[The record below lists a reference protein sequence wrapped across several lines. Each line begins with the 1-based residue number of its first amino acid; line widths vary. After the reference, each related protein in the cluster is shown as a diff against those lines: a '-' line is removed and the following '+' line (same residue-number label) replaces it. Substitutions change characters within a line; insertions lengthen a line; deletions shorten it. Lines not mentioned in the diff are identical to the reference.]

1 MVISRV
7 ARRYADAIFESL
19 ENEEAAQAFFS
30 DLEDLRAS
38 LKNSKELRNFFASPV
53 IDREKKSEII
63 RVIADGRFGDMMTRA
78 LVLLAQKG
86 REGYIHEIILA
97 LLELR
102 NQQKGIQPLDVST
115 AVELSGDL
123 KQRLSDG
130 MQDFTKKN
138 VDVNYSVDP
147 ALLGGVVIRI
157 KDTVYDGSIAR
168 QLSRLRDSF
177 AKGTAANG

>member
-1 MVISRV
+1 
-7 ARRYADAIFESL
+7 
-19 ENEEAAQAFFS
+19 
-30 DLEDLRAS
+30 
-38 LKNSKELRNFFASPV
+38 
-53 IDREKKSEII
+53 